1 MSFIDTLPALIEQ
14 AEKDAYQGCGQSDV
28 LFTSRVQ
35 NAYQAILNDAPKA
48 DYTKT
53 EEMLRARGFDP
64 DMEPYEASEGEC
76 SLTGIDEYCC
86 PCGRHP

>member
-1 MSFIDTLPALIEQ
+1 MSFIDNLPSMIEN
-14 AEKDAYQGCGQSDV
+14 AEKAAYQGCGQSDV
-28 LFTSRVQ
+28 LYTSRVQ
-35 NAYQAILNDAPKA
+35 DAYQAILDQAPNA
-48 DYTKT
+48 DYEKA

-64 DMEPYEASEGEC
+64 DMEPYEAGEGEC